1 MDDAITTLKS
11 KAKVKRAMWSRRA
24 QEYEAKIKSGDPVN
38 IAEVV
43 RDLRKRDPNTEQ
55 SYSER
60 QMYQAALERLARE
73 FAAIEDIDQD
83 TAAVRLEDLMDAA

>member
-1 MDDAITTLKS
+1 M
-11 KAKVKRAMWSRRA
+11 
-24 QEYEAKIKSGDPVN
+24 N

-83 TAAVRLEDLMDAA
+83 TAVSARRFNECRLAAGLPRSCLSRSFDLFSKRYSTI